1 VALGVAIRGYIV
13 QDRFNSLA
21 RGFGDLVVDVL
32 KSNDQQEL
40 DDFLVFLI
48 TLETSIK
55 NAREDAQDRL
65 QKLKIAKRWESP
77 N

>member
-1 VALGVAIRGYIV
+1 M

-40 DDFLVFLI
+40 DHFLAFLI
-48 TLETSIK
+48 TLEASIK
-55 NAREDAQDRL
+55 NAKEEAQDRAR
-65 QKLKIAKRWESP
+65 KLRIAEKWDSP

>member
-1 VALGVAIRGYIV
+1 M
-13 QDRFNSLA
+13 QDRFDSLA
-21 RGFGDLVVDVL
+21 RSFGDLVVDVL

-55 NAREDAQDRL
+55 NAREGAQDRL
-65 QKLKIAKRWESP
+65 QKLKSAKRWESP

>member
-1 VALGVAIRGYIV
+1 M
-13 QDRFNSLA
+13 QDRFNPLA
-21 RGFGDLVVDVL
+21 RSFGDLVVDVL

>member
-1 VALGVAIRGYIV
+1 MQEGL
-13 QDRFNSLA
+13 NSLA

-48 TLETSIK
+48 TLEISIK

>member
-1 VALGVAIRGYIV
+1 M
-13 QDRFNSLA
+13 QDRFDSLA

-40 DDFLVFLI
+40 DHFLAFLI
-48 TLETSIK
+48 TLEASIK
-55 NAREDAQDRL
+55 NAKEEAQNRAR
-65 QKLKIAKRWESP
+65 KLRIAEKWDSP